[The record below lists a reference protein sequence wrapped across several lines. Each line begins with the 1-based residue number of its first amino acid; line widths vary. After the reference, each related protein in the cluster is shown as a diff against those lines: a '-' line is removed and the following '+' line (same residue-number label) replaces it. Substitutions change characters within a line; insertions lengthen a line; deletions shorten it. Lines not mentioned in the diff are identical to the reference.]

1 MRGILPQI
9 EEEGKTWKGNSAPQ
23 AGGKRGRRRGGS
35 ATNWG
40 ETKRGRR
47 GKGGRGDTETSTS
60 YLGGKRGQGSG
71 IVWSTHHFL
80 TLSRAEQRNHNTSQ
94 LLDEAWR
101 VELDP
106 WNNF

>member
-1 MRGILPQI
+1 MRGTKLGREILPHKPRGKDGGGEGAPPQI
-9 EEEGKTWKGNSAPQ
+9 
-23 AGGKRGRRRGGS
+23 GGKQSGEGG
-35 ATNWG
+35 
-40 ETKRGRR
+40 